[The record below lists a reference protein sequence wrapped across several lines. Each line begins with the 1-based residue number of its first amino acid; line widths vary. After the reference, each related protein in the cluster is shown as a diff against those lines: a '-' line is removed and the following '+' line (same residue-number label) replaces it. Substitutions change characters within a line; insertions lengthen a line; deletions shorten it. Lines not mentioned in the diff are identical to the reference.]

1 LTAVLGLKVNMTQ
14 VYDDQGMAV
23 PATAIDVSECVVA
36 RMRTKGRDGY
46 EAVQLGFG
54 KANAKR
60 LSKPRA
66 GYFKQAGIEPV
77 RFLREVRT
85 ESAVELKVGQKLG
98 AELFQAGDKVV
109 VFGNTKGRGFAGG
122 MKRWGWHGGKATH
135 GSTSHRRIGSVGAGT
150 SPGRVLPGR
159 TLPGQYGNERVMVRN
174 LKVVKVEPE
183 KGLLYIKGAVPGNRG
198 SLLLVKKI

>member
-36 RMRTKGRDGY
+36 RTRTKDRDGY

-60 LSKPRA
+60 LSKPLA

-85 ESAVELKVGQKLG
+85 EGAGGLKVGQKLG
-98 AELFQAGDKVV
+98 ADLFQPGDKVSV
-109 VFGNTKGRGFAGG
+109 TGSTKGRGFAGG

-150 SPGRVLPGR
+150 SPGRVLRGR
-159 TLPGQYGNERVMVRN
+159 NLPGQYGNERVMVRN
-174 LKVVKVEPE
+174 LNVVKVEPD
-183 KGLLYIKGAVPGNRG
+183 KGLLFVKGAVPGNRG
-198 SLLLVKKI
+198 SLLVVKKT